1 MDESARDLRHQM
13 CEYLMEGHST
23 MSNDFVSVIQPTAS
37 DKDRKHSAR
46 ALPVLPVRDT
56 VLFPHAVLPLT
67 VGRDSSIQLIQ
78 SLGDEKTILVVA
90 QKDARQDTPDASELY
105 VTGTLATIHK
115 VVKMPNQS
123 LFVFTEGTERI
134 KLGEFDQ
141 RAPFLTATYETIPD
155 VDVEVT
161 PELEALQRNVVS
173 QFQQIVAA
181 SPTLSDDLQTIALN
195 IEEPGRLADF
205 IGSSL
210 PFLTTV
216 DKQDLLETTDVAA
229 RMEKLNQHLVKE
241 LEVQQLRSKI
251 QNEVQDAV
259 QQSQREYYLREQQK
273 AISKELGETD
283 EGNKAIEE
291 LRAKIEAAGMPEDTK
306 KEALKELNRLQ
317 RMNPAQPDY
326 GMTRTYVEWLAVLP
340 WAKSTGK
347 QVDIPEA
354 AAFLD
359 EDHYGLQKVKDRILD
374 YLSVRRLKPDMK
386 GPILCFVGPPGVGK
400 TSLGKSIARALGR
413 KFARISLG
421 GMHDEAE
428 IRGHRRTY
436 IGAMPGQ
443 IVQNLKRVETND
455 PVFMLDE
462 IDKLGRD
469 FRGDPAS
476 ALLETLDPAQN
487 GTFRDNY
494 LDQPFDLSKVLFICT
509 ANQLDP
515 IPVPLL
521 DRMEII
527 ELTGYTEEEKIS
539 IAEKYLAPR
548 QIKENGID
556 GSVDVSTGAVVSDDR
571 GDMASG
577 DAAVAHSTVEA
588 SKDVP
593 ESQLPKPVAEPKIIF
608 PRESLGIIARH
619 YTREAGVRRLEQ
631 LIGTVCRKQARRM
644 AEGKT
649 ETLTVTPEV
658 IREFLGGYKVRV
670 DTEIA
675 ERTKRAGV
683 AVGLAWTPVGGD
695 VLFIEANKMKG
706 KGKLDRTGQLGDV
719 MKESVHAAYTWI
731 RSNAEMLGIDEKVF
745 EELDIHVHVPAGAI
759 PKDGPSAGVT
769 MATALVS
776 LLTNTPIRPRL
787 AMTGEITLSGNV
799 LPVGGIKEKFLAAKR
814 AGVTDVILP
823 IDVKPNVEEDLTDD
837 QTDGITIHY
846 ASRIEDVL
854 AVALPHTLRDL
865 QSDEAVREELV
876 HQTA

>member
-1 MDESARDLRHQM
+1 MP
-13 CEYLMEGHST
+13 
-23 MSNDFVSVIQPTAS
+23 NDFLSVIQPNAGQEQAKPS
-37 DKDRKHSAR
+37 SQR
-46 ALPVLPVRDT
+46 ALPVLPVRET
-56 VLFPHAVLPLT
+56 VLFPHAVMPLT
-67 VGRDSSIQLIQ
+67 VGRESSIQLIQ
-78 SLGDEKTILVVA
+78 SLGDERTILVVA
-90 QKDARQDTPDASELY
+90 QRDARQDTPDAADLHE
-105 VTGTLATIHK
+105 TGTIATIHK

-123 LFVFTEGTERI
+123 LFVFTEGMERAR
-134 KLGEFDQ
+134 LGDFEQ
-141 RAPFLTATYETIPD
+141 TAPFLTATYERWPD
-155 VDVEVT
+155 LDVVNS

-173 QFQQIVAA
+173 QFQQIVTA

-195 IEEPGRLADF
+195 IDEPGRLADF
-205 IGSSL
+205 IASSL
-210 PFLTTV
+210 PFLTTT
-216 DKQDLLETTDVAA
+216 DKQDLLETPDIAA
-229 RMEKLNQHLVKE
+229 RLERLNRHLVKE

-259 QQSQREYYLREQQK
+259 QQSQREYYLREQMK
-273 AISKELGETD
+273 AISKELGEGD
-283 EGNKAIEE
+283 EGNKDVEE
-291 LRAKIEAAGMPEDTK
+291 LRAKIEAAGMPADTK
-306 KEALKELNRLQ
+306 KEALKELGRLQ

-326 GMTRTYVEWLAVLP
+326 GMTRNYVEWLALLP
-340 WAKSTGK
+340 WSKSSGGE
-347 QVDIPEA
+347 VDIRKAEEC
-354 AAFLD
+354 LN

-469 FRGDPAS
+469 FRGDPAA

-515 IPVPLL
+515 IPAPLL

-527 ELTGYTEEEKIS
+527 ELTGYTEEEKVN
-539 IAEKYLAPR
+539 IAERYLVPR
-548 QIKENGID
+548 QIKENGIEPE
-556 GSVDVSTGAVVSDDR
+556 GSHPEPVTTDTATAAVGDDR
-571 GDMASG
+571 GELLNG
-577 DAAVAHSTVEA
+577 DAAVSHSTAEA
-588 SKDVP
+588 TAEVP
-593 ESQLPKPVAEPKIIF
+593 ESNKPEELQGEPRIVF
-608 PRESLGIIARH
+608 PRESLAIIARH
-619 YTREAGVRRLEQ
+619 YTREAGVRKLEQ
-631 LIGTVCRKQARRM
+631 LVGTVCRKQARRI

-649 ETLTVTPEV
+649 EPLTVTDEV
-658 IREFLGGYKVRV
+658 IHQFLGGYKVRV

-675 ERTKRAGV
+675 ERTKRSGV

-706 KGKLDRTGQLGDV
+706 KGSFQITGQIGDV
-719 MKESVHAAYTWI
+719 MKESMQAALTWV
-731 RSNAEMLGIDEKVF
+731 RSNAGLLRLDEDVLKDID
-745 EELDIHVHVPAGAI
+745 LHLHVPAGAI

-769 MATALVS
+769 MATAIVS
-776 LLTNTPIRPRL
+776 LLTDRPVRPLL

-814 AGVTDVILP
+814 AGVRDVILP
-823 IDVKPNVEEDLTDD
+823 IDVKPNVEEDLTAD
-837 QTDGITIHY
+837 QIEGVTIHY

-854 AVALPHTLRDL
+854 DVALPHTLR
-865 QSDEAVREELV
+865 EAQQAEQVREELLS
-876 HQTA
+876 AA